1 MAERDCARLRELA
14 PELALGVLT
23 GEERAEA
30 RKHLAACPECREYVL
45 ELTSVGDGLLALVP
59 GAEPPL
65 GFEDRVLSR
74 LGISAGQQ
82 AATTQPISVAQVAA
96 AVRLPQAPPQLQPQP
111 RQAQPRPQPQARGHA
126 QPLAAE
132 RAPVVDLERKRAQ
145 RGSRRWLPIAAAA
158 AAIALV
164 FGFGGWA
171 MGLNSQGGQ
180 VSANP
185 PSTAATPLLDGT
197 LLSADHKAMGHV
209 WAWPGKPSWVY
220 MDVEV
225 EQHTGMSVTCQ
236 VQRADGSMVTV
247 GTFALNNGY
256 GHWGAPAPVGKG
268 AKARLLDSDG
278 AVIASAT
285 LS

>member
-1 MAERDCARLRELA
+1 MAERDCARLHELA

-23 GEERAEA
+23 GQERAEA
-30 RKHLAACPECREYVL
+30 RKHLATCPDCREYVL

-82 AATTQPISVAQVAA
+82 AATTQPISVAQVTAA
-96 AVRLPQAPPQLQPQP
+96 ARLPQPLPQAQPQLQT
-111 RQAQPRPQPQARGHA
+111 
-126 QPLAAE
+126 LA
-132 RAPVVDLERKRAQ
+132 APVVELGRKRA
-145 RGSRRWLPIAAAA
+145 RRAERRWLPIAAAA
-158 AAIALV
+158 VAIALV

-171 MGLNSQGGQ
+171 MGLNNQGGQ
-180 VSANP
+180 VSATP
-185 PSTAATPLLDGT
+185 PTQVATPLLHGT

-236 VQRADGSMVTV
+236 VQQADGSTVTV

-256 GHWGAPAPVGKG
+256 GHWGAPAPVGTG
-268 AKARLLDSDG
+268 EKARLLDSDG